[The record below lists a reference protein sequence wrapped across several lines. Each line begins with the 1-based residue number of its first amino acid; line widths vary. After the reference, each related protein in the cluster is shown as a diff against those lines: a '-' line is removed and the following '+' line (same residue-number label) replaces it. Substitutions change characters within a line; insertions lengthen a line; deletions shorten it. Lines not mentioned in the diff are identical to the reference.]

1 MWYES
6 ANGGVGRTHLDET
19 RVGTPAVNHTPFN
32 VSHLTRSSSS
42 EEFVQAAS
50 CRTTAILGVL
60 CERYGA
66 PHTVG
71 FHPTGSL
78 LREWVRITEGYVR
91 LVGSSLWMELVEQG
105 THSSALILSIAK
117 DGRPSTYLGILLF
130 DLGGPSFSDE
140 GCENALEW

>member
-78 LREWVRITEGYVR
+78 LRERVRITEGYVR
-91 LVGSSLWMELVEQG
+91 LVGSALWMELVEQR
-105 THSSALILSIAK
+105 THPSALILGIAK
-117 DGRPSTYLGILLF
+117 DG
-130 DLGGPSFSDE
+130 
-140 GCENALEW
+140 